1 MQQTVTTLEV
11 KAQNQPETELESRSV
26 RVGLLGGTF
35 NPPHL
40 GHLVIG
46 EQVARQLELEKVY
59 FMPNAIPPHVDH
71 KEAIAAVDR
80 VKMVQAA
87 IQGNSLFDFELAE
100 VERGGVSYAY
110 DTLLTLVQKHPDY
123 EYYFIIGADEV
134 EYLPTWHRI
143 DELMQLTHFVGVN
156 RPGVPAPKSEF
167 PIQFV
172 TVPDLDIS
180 STDLRQKIAH
190 HESVRYLV
198 PDLVAAYIFEKGLY
212 QDDDRN

>member
-1 MQQTVTTLEV
+1 MQHTVTTLEV

-100 VERGGVSYAY
+100 VERGGISYAY
-110 DTLLTLVQKHPDY
+110 DTLLTLVQKHPNY

-134 EYLPTWHRI
+134 AYLPTWHRI

-156 RPGVPAPKSEF
+156 RPGVSAPKSEF